1 MTITAQSIIQRA
13 VGVLQDTTSV
23 RWPMNELV
31 RWLNDAQREVVTY
44 RPDAMNTTATMTLAA
59 GSRQDLDNGTLTPAP
74 SKLIEITRNMAA
86 TSTKGAVTQVPRKIM
101 DDQTPGWHN
110 LAGSVNVL
118 HYMFDAR
125 DPKTFYVYPPATI
138 LAQLEVMYSAY
149 PTDIVE
155 PIDGALYTAV
165 VGNISLPDIYGN
177 ALLDYILYRAYT
189 KDSEYAGNLQRAQAH
204 YAAFANTMGV
214 EVKST
219 VAVAPQ
225 LRPGLTATAA
235 A

>member
-1 MTITAQSIIQRA
+1 MALSASSIVQRA
-13 VGVLQDTTSV
+13 VGVLQDTTSI
-23 RWPMNELV
+23 RWPINELI
-31 RWLNDAQREVVTY
+31 RWLNDGQREVIAY
-44 RPDAMNTTATMTLAA
+44 RPDAMNTTKTMTLAA
-59 GSRQDLDNGTLTPAP
+59 GSRQNLGDAGLSP
-74 SKLIEITRNMAA
+74 SPVKLIEITRNM
-86 TSTKGAVTQVPRKIM
+86 GADKSVVTLVPREIL
-101 DDQTPGWHN
+101 DAQQRGWHN
-110 LAGSVNVL
+110 QTGVAVIK

-125 DPKTFYVYPPATI
+125 DTKTFYVYPPATSAASI
-138 LAQLEVMYSAY
+138 EVMYSAS
-149 PTDIVE
+149 PTDIV
-155 PIDGALYTAV
+155 AV
-165 VGNISLPDIYGN
+165 SELVSTTYEDVDGNISLPDIYGN